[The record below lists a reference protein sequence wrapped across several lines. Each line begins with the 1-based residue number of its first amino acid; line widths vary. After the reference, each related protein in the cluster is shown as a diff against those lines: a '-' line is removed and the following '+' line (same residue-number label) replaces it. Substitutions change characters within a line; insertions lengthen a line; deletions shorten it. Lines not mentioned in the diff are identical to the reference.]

1 MEPTR
6 IKRNLTAILSADV
19 KGYSLLKG
27 ADLNVVKPS
36 INEQKGEE
44 NGKHT
49 KQRQARG
56 LWFISD
62 PVRLGFGYFMDWGN
76 EVYSLRSQRH

>member
-1 MEPTR
+1 MEPTAVER
-6 IKRNLTAILSADV
+6 KLTAILSADV

-49 KQRQARG
+49 K
-56 LWFISD
+56 
-62 PVRLGFGYFMDWGN
+62 
-76 EVYSLRSQRH
+76 